1 MPHKNQTRLIG
12 LIAILL
18 FSAFSVLTDTTPY
31 PWPKTAYFP
40 AMPMDSN
47 NLVTVEGA
55 ELGKHLFYDPILSV
69 DSTFSCASCHH
80 QEYAFSDYAKVSVGV
95 YGDSLTR
102 NTMPLFN
109 LAWYP
114 AMFWDGR
121 SPSIENQVFHPVSNP
136 IEMNLNWAEAEKRI
150 NRNSYYRS
158 EFKKIFQI
166 NYIDSNHIAK
176 AIAQFERTLIS
187 ANSKYDKVLRGETHL
202 TEQEY
207 RGFVL
212 ANDQSKG
219 NCLQCHT
226 SDADALGTT
235 RRFSNNGLN
244 AAQTMSDFADQGL
257 AEFTKNA
264 SHAGQFKIPSIRNIG
279 FTAPYMHDGR
289 FETLEEVLNF
299 YSDNLQHSY
308 SRDSKLAPIT
318 STGFK
323 LTHQEK
329 EDIIAFLQTMNDSSF
344 ISNPEFAN
352 PWKQKN
358 RY

>member
-1 MPHKNQTRLIG
+1 MPLKNQFRF
-12 LIAILL
+12 L
-18 FSAFSVLTDTTPY
+18 FYVSIVLFPAFCFLNETTPY
-31 PWPKTAYFP
+31 QWPKTQYFP
-40 AMPMDSN
+40 AMPMDSS

-55 ELGKHLFYDPILSV
+55 ELGRYLFYDPILSV

-80 QEYAFSDYAKVSVGV
+80 QEYAFSDNASLSVGV

-109 LAWYP
+109 LAWYS

-121 SPSIENQVFHPVSNP
+121 SPSIENQVFHPVSNVL
-136 IEMNLNWAEAEKRI
+136 EMDFSWTEAEKRI
-150 NRNSYYRS
+150 NRSSFYS
-158 EFKKIFQI
+158 TKFKTIFQTD
-166 NYIDSNHIAK
+166 YVDSILIAK

-187 ANSKYDKVLRGETHL
+187 ANSKYDKVLRGETYL
-202 TEQEY
+202 NEQEY

-235 RRFSNNGLN
+235 RVFSNNGLN
-244 AAQTMSDFADQGL
+244 AAQTMSDFTDKGL
-257 AEFTKNA
+257 ASHTSNA
-264 SHAGQFKIPSIRNIG
+264 SDGGKFKIPSFRNVG

-289 FETLEEVLNF
+289 FKTLEEVLDF

-308 SRDSKLAPIT
+308 SRDSKLAPKT

-323 LTHQEK
+323 LNHQEK
-329 EDIIAFLQTMNDSSF
+329 KDIIAFLRTMNDSSF